1 MHDLSTRYAL
11 LTQLPLFRGVSSTE
25 LLGWEDALKLFPDE
39 LPASHIPLI
48 RQGEHC
54 SHLLFLV
61 EGELYREH
69 CSAEGNFT
77 LHSYI
82 QAPAVIEADRLFGLT
97 PTYKHTYTAKSDI
110 KILAI
115 RKTFISSHFM
125 KNEVFRLNLLNL
137 LSATAQKRDAAL
149 RPLQLNNPEDR
160 LWLFLERV
168 FIDCDGEVEIHILMD
183 DLARYIGETR
193 LTVSRLLNRWQ
204 EEGLIR
210 LGRGKFVIHD
220 IRKCILIRP

>member
-1 MHDLSTRYAL
+1 MHDLSTQYAL

-61 EGELYREH
+61 EGELHREH
-69 CSAEGNFT
+69 CSAEGNYT

-115 RKTFISSHFM
+115 RKTFIGSHLM
-125 KNEVFRLNLLNL
+125 KNDVFRLNLLNL
-137 LSATAQKRDAAL
+137 LSAIAQKRDSAL
-149 RPLQLNNPEDR
+149 CPLQLTIPKTACGCSLKE
-160 LWLFLERV
+160 FL
-168 FIDCDGEVEIHILMD
+168 
-183 DLARYIGETR
+183 
-193 LTVSRLLNRWQ
+193 LTAMGKSKSEYSWMIWHATLEKHVSLC
-204 EEGLIR
+204 
-210 LGRGKFVIHD
+210 RGF
-220 IRKCILIRP
+220 